1 MSLLSTIMDSAS
13 DLVDFARRNID
24 ERGMRIEPDGEDAVK
39 LVDKDRGVVLA
50 KFNSVDDM
58 VESYGP
64 KVPDLNF
71 GNADN
76 YIDAINPTGS
86 KVEDMINLN
95 MGDMYG
101 MLPRGATKIKSEG
114 GVNYYKDGNDFY
126 ATTYNPDVGE
136 EDVIGYH
143 LSKDGSAEL
152 QVVNEMKGK
161 GIGAELSY
169 QFRKNNPEA
178 PSGGLSEA
186 GERTARKTYERL
198 KAEGIVG
205 GAASLGLLAASPESE
220 AGVFGK
226 SIDFVEEAIRSGKNF
241 LYHSGDASLAEDMQ
255 KYGIEPQHGDWVRE
269 VLESSVDDPEIM
281 SYLEGVPEASWYS
294 ETPNWVAAKVAK
306 RIGKSVS
313 EVTLED
319 IKKHGHLA
327 IVDPEGDFVSPS
339 DFYRIPEEGTDGG
352 QTVVKN
358 LLGEETRIYNTPLYE
373 YDDYGGGE
381 KITFGLEPNDIVT
394 TESVDPLTQLT
405 GDDLINFLQKNYP
418 DTLGRFSS
426 AAPVGAVSSLLA
438 TEAATPE
445 GQLNPLL
452 AVPAEVGSALNEAV
466 VGTLDFLG
474 PDTINAISELIGSEY
489 RMPRLSDQEL
499 VRLYT
504 QGGYMDEGYGR
515 DAIRTA
521 TGLLSPL

>member
-1 MSLLSTIMDSAS
+1 MNSAS

-24 ERGMRIEPDGEDAVK
+24 ERGMRIEKDGEDAVK

-50 KFNSVDDM
+50 KFKSVDDM
-58 VESYGP
+58 IESYGP
-64 KVPDLNF
+64 KTPDLNY

-76 YIDAINPTGS
+76 YIEAINPTGS
-86 KVEDMINLN
+86 RVDNMINLN

-143 LSKDGSAEL
+143 LAKDGSAEL

-186 GERTARKTYERL
+186 GERTARKTYDRL

-205 GAASLGLLAASPESE
+205 GTAALGLLAASPESE
-220 AGVFGK
+220 AGVVTEGMKTFSEESQK
-226 SIDFVEEAIRSGKNF
+226 YLQRVLDKAPLADLPEEAIDQGYKSYVLKHAGAPNILEYNLDAPKVNAGLTPEGLYTTVREGRAENYLNELERKGEKGELYPLVTRAEDVFVLGSDKPNAAMMEAYEEFLVGRFGNRDRPYIEDKLDQFARSGHIGVDMTRKQKSNI
-241 LYHSGDASLAEDMQ
+241 YRAGGADALLDGE
-255 KYGIEPQHGDWVRE
+255 
-269 VLESSVDDPEIM
+269 
-281 SYLEGVPEASWYS
+281 
-294 ETPNWVAAKVAK
+294 
-306 RIGKSVS
+306 
-313 EVTLED
+313 
-319 IKKHGHLA
+319 
-327 IVDPEGDFVSPS
+327 DFVSL
-339 DFYRIPEEGTDGG
+339 YPEQMRDIDAEFDTNLM
-352 QTVVKN
+352 QANN
-358 LLGEETRIYNTPLYE
+358 LLASP
-373 YDDYGGGE
+373 
-381 KITFGLEPNDIVT
+381 
-394 TESVDPLTQLT
+394 
-405 GDDLINFLQKNYP
+405 
-418 DTLGRFSS
+418 
-426 AAPVGAVSSLLA
+426 APVGAVGGLLA

-452 AVPAEVGSALNEAV
+452 AVPAEIGSALNEAV
-466 VGTLDFLG
+466 VGTVDFLV
-474 PDTINAISELIGSEY
+474 PDTVNAVSELIGSEY

>member
-1 MSLLSTIMDSAS
+1 MNSAS

-24 ERGMRIEPDGEDAVK
+24 ERGMRIESDGEDAVK

-50 KFNSVDDM
+50 KFNSVDDV

-220 AGVFGK
+220 AGAATQFIRLLEAGYPESTARKIMSGELPMDFDSRMIRAEDQGFDIDTRYFHGTDQDIRAFDPLLIGK
-226 SIDFVEEAIRSGKNF
+226 GKGKTPAALPQGFYFSRKPEIASEYATGEGANVIPVLLKTEDLITRGPPESFKDFNAGQGDSLLSRSGDVMIVRNPEQIRSLNAAF
-241 LYHSGDASLAEDMQ
+241 DPDQVDSPNILA
-255 KYGIEPQHGDWVRE
+255 
-269 VLESSVDDPEIM
+269 
-281 SYLEGVPEASWYS
+281 
-294 ETPNWVAAKVAK
+294 TP
-306 RIGKSVS
+306 
-313 EVTLED
+313 
-319 IKKHGHLA
+319 
-327 IVDPEGDFVSPS
+327 
-339 DFYRIPEEGTDGG
+339 
-352 QTVVKN
+352 
-358 LLGEETRIYNTPLYE
+358 
-373 YDDYGGGE
+373 
-381 KITFGLEPNDIVT
+381 
-394 TESVDPLTQLT
+394 
-405 GDDLINFLQKNYP
+405 
-418 DTLGRFSS
+418 
-426 AAPVGAVSSLLA
+426 APVGAVGGLLA
-438 TEAATPE
+438 SEAATPE